1 MPSEM
6 FIDLVVPG
14 DRLANFCLR
23 ILIPIVLS
31 AMSDE
36 NCTLLF
42 DFLDQL
48 ASFHA
53 SSSSEC

>member
-1 MPSEM
+1 MLSEV
-6 FIDLVVPG
+6 FFDLVVPRH
-14 DRLANFCLR
+14 RLTNFCPG

-31 AMSDE
+31 AMPDE

-42 DFLDQL
+42 DFRNEL
-48 ASFHA
+48 ASLHA